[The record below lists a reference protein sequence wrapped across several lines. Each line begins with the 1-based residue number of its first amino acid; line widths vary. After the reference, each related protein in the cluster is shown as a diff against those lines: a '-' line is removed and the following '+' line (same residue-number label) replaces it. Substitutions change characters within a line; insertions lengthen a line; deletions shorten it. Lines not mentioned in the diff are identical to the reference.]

1 MSTVSK
7 ARILIVDDETGIL
20 HGLRRFFESESF
32 QVETAENISTAMTI
46 TNRSHIDVAIV
57 DVRLKGRES
66 GIEMLSWLRNEEPD
80 MPVIMITGYGSIESA
95 IDAMKRGAADYV
107 LKPVD
112 NETLL
117 EIVKR
122 NLELRRLRKDNYYLK
137 KELLNTVYDHEIIT
151 QEPEMQRILARLDNV
166 KNSSATILLCGESG
180 TGKEVLARYI
190 HFTGDRR
197 DGPFVSI
204 NCAALSED
212 LLLSELF
219 GHEKGAFTGAIE
231 RKLGKFELADKGTLF
246 LDEIGDMSPSVQ
258 AKLLR
263 VLEENAFERVGGT
276 RRITV
281 DIHVIAATNQDLRAL
296 MASKNFRNDLFYR
309 ISTVE
314 IHLPPLRERR
324 IDIPLLADYFMRG
337 YASKY
342 KKNLESISPSL
353 VVQWLAYNWPGN
365 IRELQNVVHQRVL
378 MCAGTILGDEE
389 LESSRLECSKQRSSA
404 ILTESAAASPFISS
418 TGPSTTS
425 KATSENGVFKPEDY
439 HSLKELAAAAAAYYE
454 RQFILKTLE
463 LTHGNKSKAARQMAV
478 TRKTLL
484 RKIKELN
491 INV

>member
-1 MSTVSK
+1 MSTVTK
-7 ARILIVDDETGIL
+7 ARILIVDDEIGIL

-32 QVETAENISTAMTI
+32 QVETAENISTAMMI
-46 TNRSHIDVAIV
+46 TNRSHLDVAIV
-57 DVRLKGRES
+57 DVRLKGGES

-112 NETLL
+112 NDTLL

-137 KELLNTVYDHEIIT
+137 KELLNNVYDHEIIT
-151 QEPEMQRILARLDNV
+151 QDPEMQRILARLDNV
-166 KNSSATILLCGESG
+166 KNSRATILLCGESG

-324 IDIPLLADYFMRG
+324 IDIPLLADYFMQG

-342 KKNLESISPSL
+342 KKNIESISPSL
-353 VVQWLAYNWPGN
+353 VAQWLAYNWPGN

-389 LESSRLECSKQRSSA
+389 LENTKNEYTKQRSSA
-404 ILTESAAASPFISS
+404 ILPESAAVSPLLASAV
-418 TGPSTTS
+418 PSTAS
-425 KATSENGVFKPEDY
+425 RATSENGVIKIEDY
-439 HSLKELAAAAAAYYE
+439 HSLKELAADAAAYYE
-454 RQFILKTLE
+454 RQMILKTLE
-463 LTHGNKSKAARQMAV
+463 LTHGNKSKAARQISV

-491 INV
+491 IQV

>member
-1 MSTVSK
+1 
-7 ARILIVDDETGIL
+7 
-20 HGLRRFFESESF
+20 
-32 QVETAENISTAMTI
+32 
-46 TNRSHIDVAIV
+46 
-57 DVRLKGRES
+57 
-66 GIEMLSWLRNEEPD
+66 
-80 MPVIMITGYGSIESA
+80 
-95 IDAMKRGAADYV
+95 
-107 LKPVD
+107 
-112 NETLL
+112 
-117 EIVKR
+117 
-122 NLELRRLRKDNYYLK
+122 
-137 KELLNTVYDHEIIT
+137 
-151 QEPEMQRILARLDNV
+151 MQRILDRLDNV

-190 HFTGDRR
+190 HFTGNRR

-246 LDEIGDMSPSVQ
+246 LDEIGDMSLGVQ

-314 IHLPPLRERR
+314 VHLPSLRDRPV
-324 IDIPLLADYFMRG
+324 DIPLLADYFMRG

-342 KKNLESISPSL
+342 KKNIESISSSL
-353 VVQWLAYNWPGN
+353 MAQWLAYSWPGN
-365 IRELQNVVHQRVL
+365 IRELQNAVHQKVL
-378 MCAGTILGDEE
+378 MCEGTVLGGDEF
-389 LESSRLECSKQRSSA
+389 ESSKLENTRKSRGSFSTANTAGAPLLSCALSSG
-404 ILTESAAASPFISS
+404 SC
-418 TGPSTTS
+418 TS
-425 KATSENGVFKPEDY
+425 FSDKDIFNPEDY
-439 HSLKELAAAAAAYYE
+439 QSLRELAAGAAAYYE
-454 RQFILKTLE
+454 RRRILKTLA
-463 LTHGNKSKAARQMAV
+463 LTDGNKSKAAREMCI

-484 RKIKELN
+484 RKIKEFDIKL
-491 INV
+491 